1 MSAMVG
7 GLDRDRTRAPVWLG
21 LVLMLAAVAFIIA
34 SVVRTDADPAP
45 TRPARTGPETVSP
58 SAVYPAEG
66 REDFHGGVDA
76 PGEHDG
82 VRGHPVR
89 RG

>member
-1 MSAMVG
+1 MSTMVG
-7 GLDRDRTRAPVWLG
+7 GLERNRTRAPLWLG

-45 TRPARTGPETVSP
+45 RPAPVAP

-66 REDFHGGVDA
+66 REDFQGGIDDRS
-76 PGEHDG
+76 PDERGDG